1 MSNISALIKTIGR
14 PTLQYAIDSAL
25 REGIKPI
32 VVSDGYPLFD
42 PETDEMIVSGAY
54 AATELKR
61 NWGCYGAVAANAGV
75 ALCDTDWL
83 MILDDDDELAEG
95 AGDFIRTQIA
105 KNPHVSI
112 WIPGLRFNNGMVL
125 CDGSDKQVR
134 PGNVAVPIARV
145 ECFTEAP
152 FKTKIP
158 EKYKDYADFFQIQE
172 MNTLGHKI
180 GWLGKTTYLVRPNM
194 NGTNGRGA

>member
-1 MSNISALIKTIGR
+1 MNNISALIKTIGR

-32 VVSDGYPLFD
+32 VVSDGHPLYD
-42 PETDEMIVSGAY
+42 PETQQMIVSGAY
-54 AATELKR
+54 SATELKR

-95 AGDFIRTQIA
+95 AGDYIRKKMA
-105 KNPHVSI
+105 EYPRVDI
-112 WIPGLRFNNGMVL
+112 WIPGLRFNNGMIL
-125 CDGSDKQVR
+125 CDGTDKRVR

-152 FKTKIP
+152 FKTKVP
-158 EKYKDYADFFQIQE
+158 EEYKDYADFFQIQE
-172 MNTLGHKI
+172 MNNLGHKVA
-180 GWLGKTTYLVRPNM
+180 WLGKTTYLVRPNM

>member
-194 NGTNGRGA
+194 NGTNGRGT